1 MSSIFFLFPILLHVI
16 ISLGFFYDA
25 ANFIILTGEF
35 DYFARSVA
43 QRNYQLKDEDFP
55 LLVLSTHGGNNG
67 GRNYNEKPYHYQAI
81 LFSPPLLK
89 MMI

>member
-1 MSSIFFLFPILLHVI
+1 MI
-16 ISLGFFYDA
+16 ISLGLFYDA
-25 ANFIILTGEF
+25 VNFIMLTGEF

-55 LLVLSTHGGNNG
+55 PLVFPIHGGNDG
-67 GRNYNEKPYHYQAI
+67 GRNYNEKP
-81 LFSPPLLK
+81 LPLPGDLVLTSTLK